1 MAPSP
6 QHQWF
11 INPAL
16 AHFDFLVKDFG
27 FTATPETLCG
37 IGLSFARDAHD
48 LKISLGWYKG
58 EVDFEFEVL
67 IENSVFRPYISRRF
81 YLWEVVSFIDT
92 DATAKILSKGPP
104 QPKWVLNAEDAD
116 IVLKSYSTLVQEF
129 CLPVL
134 SGDFEALEA
143 ITWARRREAE

>member
-16 AHFDFLVKDFG
+16 ENFDFLVKDFG
-27 FTATPETLCG
+27 FAATPETLCG

-81 YLWEVVSFIDT
+81 YLWEVVSFIDP
-92 DATAKILSKGPP
+92 DATTKVLSERPP
-104 QPKWVLNAEDAD
+104 LPKWVLNAEDAD
-116 IVLKSYSTLVQEF
+116 IVLKYYSALVQEF

-134 SGDFEALEA
+134 NGDFGALEA